1 MVAEKS
7 KDCFSAG
14 VCRNIKLISGANP
27 ISNILVEGYINKR
40 EASFLLNYACNDLM
54 TAGVQFYLDE
64 PYDPA
69 LDEEDADDQP
79 LRIKTPDI
87 GNMN

>member
-1 MVAEKS
+1 MKLKVTG
-7 KDCFSAG
+7 KDENG
-14 VCRNIKLISGANP
+14 NV
-27 ISNILVEGYINKR
+27 LVEGYINKR
-40 EASFLLNYACNDLM
+40 EASFLLNYSINDLM